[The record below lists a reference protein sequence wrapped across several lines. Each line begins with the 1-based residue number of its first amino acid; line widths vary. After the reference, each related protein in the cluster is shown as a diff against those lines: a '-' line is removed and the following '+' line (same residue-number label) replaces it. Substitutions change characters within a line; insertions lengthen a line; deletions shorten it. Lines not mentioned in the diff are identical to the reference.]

1 MKLKKDFYTRG
12 NVVEIARDL
21 LGKILVTKIEN
32 KITSGIIVETEAYNG
47 IYDKACHA
55 YNGRKTERNK
65 VMYEEGGRS
74 YVYFCYGMHYLF
86 NVVTNKKDIPDAV
99 LIRGIIPYDGKNFI
113 FQRIS
118 EKSLKKG
125 VLNGPGKVTKAL
137 GIDKTFNN
145 ISLLGNRIYL
155 VDEGMSID
163 EQQIVVST
171 RIGVDYAEED
181 ALLPY
186 RFYLSDDFLSSIKK

>member
-1 MKLKKDFYTRG
+1 MVLSKEFYLRD
-12 NVVEIARDL
+12 NVVEIAKEL
-21 LGKILVTKIEN
+21 LGKVLVTKIN
-32 KITSGIIVETEAYNG
+32 GKITTGIIVETEAYNG

-65 VMYEEGGRS
+65 VMYEEGGIS

-86 NVVTNKKDIPDAV
+86 NVVTNQKNVPDAV
-99 LIRGIIPYDGKNFI
+99 LIRGIIPQKGKDII

-137 GIDKTFNN
+137 KIDK
-145 ISLLGNRIYL
+145 SLNGASLMSNKIWIE
-155 VDEGMSID
+155 DEGIKISNNHI
-163 EQQIVVST
+163 ITTT
-171 RIGVDYAEED
+171 RIGIDYAEED
-181 ALLPY
+181 ALLPF
-186 RFYLSDDFLSSIKK
+186 RFLVNNEGIEKLK

>member
-1 MKLKKDFYTRG
+1 MVLSKEFYLRD
-12 NVVEIARDL
+12 NVVEIAKEL
-21 LGKILVTKIEN
+21 LGKVLVTKIN
-32 KITSGIIVETEAYNG
+32 GKISAGIIVETEAYNG

-65 VMYEEGGRS
+65 VMYEEGGIS

-86 NVVTNKKDIPDAV
+86 NVVTNQKNVPDAV
-99 LIRGIIPYDGKNFI
+99 LIRGIIPQKGKDII

-137 GIDKTFNN
+137 KIDKSLNGVSLMSNKIWIENEGIKISNN
-145 ISLLGNRIYL
+145 HIITT
-155 VDEGMSID
+155 
-163 EQQIVVST
+163 T
-171 RIGVDYAEED
+171 RIGIDYAEED

-186 RFYLSDDFLSSIKK
+186 RFLVNDDGIEKLK

>member
-1 MKLKKDFYTRG
+1 MVLSKEFYVRD
-12 NVVEIARDL
+12 NVVEIAKEL
-21 LGKILVTKIEN
+21 LGKVLVTKN
-32 KITSGIIVETEAYNG
+32 NGKITAGIIVETEAYNG

-65 VMYEEGGRS
+65 VMYEEGGIS

-86 NVVTNKKDIPDAV
+86 NVVTNQKNVPDAV
-99 LIRGIIPYDGKNFI
+99 LIRGIIPQKGKDII

-137 GIDKTFNN
+137 KIDK
-145 ISLLGNRIYL
+145 SLNGVSLMSNKIWIE
-155 VDEGMSID
+155 DEGIK
-163 EQQIVVST
+163 IPNNHIITTT
-171 RIGVDYAEED
+171 RIGIDYAEED

-186 RFYLSDDFLSSIKK
+186 RFLVNDDRIEKLK

>member
-1 MKLKKDFYTRG
+1 MFLSREFYLRN
-12 NVVEIARDL
+12 NVVEIAKEL
-21 LGKILVTKIEN
+21 LGKVLVTKIN
-32 KITSGIIVETEAYNG
+32 GKITTGIIVETEAYNG

-65 VMYEEGGRS
+65 VMYEEGGIS

-86 NVVTNKKDIPDAV
+86 NVVTNQKNVPDAV
-99 LIRGIIPYDGKNFI
+99 LIRGIIPQKGKDII

-137 GIDKTFNN
+137 KIDK
-145 ISLLGNRIYL
+145 SLNGVSLMSNKIWIE
-155 VDEGMSID
+155 DEGIKISNNHI
-163 EQQIVVST
+163 ITTT
-171 RIGVDYAEED
+171 RIGIDYAEED

-186 RFYLSDDFLSSIKK
+186 RFLVNDDGIEKLK

>member
-1 MKLKKDFYTRG
+1 MVLSKEFYLRD
-12 NVVEIARDL
+12 NVVEIAKEL
-21 LGKILVTKIEN
+21 LGKVLVTKN
-32 KITSGIIVETEAYNG
+32 NGKITAGIIVETEAYNG

-65 VMYEEGGRS
+65 VMYEEGGIS

-86 NVVTNKKDIPDAV
+86 NVVTNQKNVPDAV
-99 LIRGIIPYDGKNFI
+99 LIRGIIPQKGKDII

-137 GIDKTFNN
+137 KINK
-145 ISLLGNRIYL
+145 SLNGVSLMSNKIWIE
-155 VDEGMSID
+155 DEGIKISNNHI
-163 EQQIVVST
+163 ITTT
-171 RIGVDYAEED
+171 RIGIDYAEED

-186 RFYLSDDFLSSIKK
+186 RFLVNNEVIEKLK